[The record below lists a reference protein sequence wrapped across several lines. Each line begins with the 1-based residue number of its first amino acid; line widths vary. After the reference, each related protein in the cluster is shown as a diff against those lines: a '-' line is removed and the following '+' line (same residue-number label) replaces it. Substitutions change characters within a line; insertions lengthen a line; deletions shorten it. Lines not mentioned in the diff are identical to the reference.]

1 VTVINM
7 RRDPNLSHK
16 TKAFFDFKTKNFLIR
31 GCRLVLAPTGR
42 LIVMLPYREYTHKG
56 KKVFETVIEFMDI
69 DYIESVT
76 AEAIKTYEQLA

>member
-7 RRDPNLSHK
+7 RRATNPDHK

-56 KKVFETVIEFMDI
+56 KKMFDTVIEFLDI
-69 DYIESVT
+69 DYIEAVT
-76 AEAIKTYEQLA
+76 SEAIQTYDQLP